1 MNTIPITDQGGGTAI
16 IWIHGFPLSSRIFH
30 EQLDIMGARHLMPDL
45 SGFGRAPEPSGK
57 TTMDSYAREVLALL
71 DERGIQRAVFAGFS
85 MGGYVLLAAARLA
98 PQRFAGAILIDTR
111 EAADTPEIKK
121 GRYETMKKVKEQ
133 GVKVVVDAM
142 LPKLLTPKAAPH
154 LVEEVKT
161 MMLSSSAAGV
171 MAALKAM
178 AERPDSS
185 DLLPRLAVPALVV
198 VGAGDT
204 ITPPSDSERMAKLL
218 PRATLVTIPNAAHL
232 SNLEQPAQ
240 FNEAIQEFLRRNQ
253 L

>member
-1 MNTIPITDQGGGTAI
+1 MTIPITDQGGGTAI

-45 SGFGRAPEPSGK
+45 SGFGRAPEPAGE

-111 EAADTPEIKK
+111 ETADTPEIKK

-133 GVKVVVDAM
+133 GVKVVADAM